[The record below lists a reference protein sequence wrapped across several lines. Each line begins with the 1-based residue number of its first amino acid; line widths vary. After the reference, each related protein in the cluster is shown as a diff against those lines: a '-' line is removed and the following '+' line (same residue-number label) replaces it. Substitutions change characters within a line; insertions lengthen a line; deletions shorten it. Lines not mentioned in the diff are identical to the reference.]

1 MFRTRLE
8 SLRARCGERALFQTG
23 ACVPPRSA
31 SVPASVAGCLRALR
45 YAPSRKAWAA
55 RARVFG
61 WVPGC
66 VPGCSPRRVFVGCR
80 RTCQGVSLRARTR
93 LCCRQIDWV
102 ALLHTTGH
110 WILRLK
116 KNPKLCETRF
126 TTFQNCFLSSCFP
139 SPAQD
144 CKHPRGASG
153 R

>member
-8 SLRARCGERALFQTG
+8 PLRARCGGRALFQTG

-31 SVPASVAGCLRALR
+31 SVPACVAGCLRALR

-102 ALLHTTGH
+102 ALLQTTGH

-116 KNPKLCETRF
+116 KNPKFIEFVFEFFEMFSC
-126 TTFQNCFLSSCFP
+126 SSFFR
-139 SPAQD
+139 
-144 CKHPRGASG
+144 KIFKK
-153 R
+153 